1 MTKMAMQNKFQVSS
15 LDSRT
20 FFFIM
25 SLVALIVDAQKCR
38 RSRTGN
44 IEKLGR
50 LFINTGIIWKVT
62 IFKNKLK
69 RENHMT

>member
-20 FFFIM
+20 FFFFIM

-50 LFINTGIIWKVT
+50 LFINTGII
-62 IFKNKLK
+62 
-69 RENHMT
+69 